1 VCYAVHM
8 STTVTVRIDDDLRR
22 ALEARARAQGKT
34 LSAMVRE
41 TLEGAVAHKPL
52 GSRVGHLRGRLR
64 LAPPS
69 PGTWREALRE
79 RNWRR

>member
-1 VCYAVHM
+1 M
-8 STTVTVRIDDDLRR
+8 STTVTVRIDGDLRR

-41 TLEGAVAHKPL
+41 TLEGAVAERPF
-52 GSRVGHLRGRLR
+52 GSRSGHLRGRLR
-64 LAPPS
+64 LAS
-69 PGTWREALRE
+69 SIAGTWREKLRE

>member
-1 VCYAVHM
+1 M
-8 STTVTVRIDDDLRR
+8 STTVTVRIDDGLRR

-41 TLEGAVAHKPL
+41 TLEGAVADKPL

-64 LAPPS
+64 LAPPAA
-69 PGTWREALRE
+69 GTWREALRE
-79 RNWRR
+79 HNWRR

>member
-1 VCYAVHM
+1 M

-41 TLEGAVAHKPL
+41 TLEDAVVERPF

-64 LAPPS
+64 LPCPIA
-69 PGTWREALRE
+69 GAWREKLRE
-79 RNWRR
+79 RNWRG

>member
-1 VCYAVHM
+1 M
-8 STTVTVRIDDDLRR
+8 RIDDDLRR

-41 TLEGAVAHKPL
+41 TLEGAVADRPV

-64 LAPPS
+64 LAS
-69 PGTWREALRE
+69 PLAGTWRETLRE

>member
-1 VCYAVHM
+1 M

-41 TLEGAVAHKPL
+41 TLEGVVAERPL
-52 GSRVGHLRGRLR
+52 GSRVGHLSGRLR
-64 LAPPS
+64 LDS
-69 PGTWREALRE
+69 PIAGTWREKLRE

>member
-1 VCYAVHM
+1 MCYAVYI
-8 STTVTVRIDDDLRR
+8 STTVTVRIDDDLRH

-34 LSAMVRE
+34 LSAMVRD
-41 TLEGAVAHKPL
+41 TLEGAVAERPL

-64 LAPPS
+64 LVS
-69 PGTWREALRE
+69 PAAGTWREKLRD

>member
-1 VCYAVHM
+1 M

-41 TLEGAVAHKPL
+41 TLEGAVAERPL
-52 GSRVGHLRGRLR
+52 GGRVGHLSGRLR
-64 LAPPS
+64 LDAPIA
-69 PGTWREALRE
+69 GTWRAKLRE
-79 RNWRR
+79 HNWRE

>member
-1 VCYAVHM
+1 MCYAVYM
-8 STTVTVRIDDDLRR
+8 STTVTVRIDEDLRR

-41 TLEGAVAHKPL
+41 TLEGAVAERSF

-64 LAPPS
+64 LPS
-69 PGTWREALRE
+69 PVAGTWRRRLRE
-79 RNWRR
+79 RNWRG

>member
-1 VCYAVHM
+1 M
-8 STTVTVRIDDDLRR
+8 STTVTVRIEDDLRR

-41 TLEGAVAHKPL
+41 TLAGAVAARPF

-64 LAPPS
+64 LAS
-69 PGTWREALRE
+69 PITGTWREKLRE
-79 RNWRR
+79 RNWRG

>member
-1 VCYAVHM
+1 
-8 STTVTVRIDDDLRR
+8 VRIDDDLRR

-41 TLEGAVAHKPL
+41 TLEGAVANKPL
-52 GSRVGHLRGRLR
+52 GSRVGHLRGRLQ
-64 LAPPS
+64 LAPPVA
-69 PGTWREALRE
+69 GTWREALRE